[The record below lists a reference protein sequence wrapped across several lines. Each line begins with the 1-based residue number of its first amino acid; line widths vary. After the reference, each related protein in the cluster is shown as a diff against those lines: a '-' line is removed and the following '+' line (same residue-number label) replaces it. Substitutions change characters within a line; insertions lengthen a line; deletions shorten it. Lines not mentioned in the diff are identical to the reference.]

1 MRVTINRQTLA
12 ILKAFGDIDI
22 STDKILN
29 YIYCNNI
36 DLSTLPKTPIVDPVK
51 TTINVTNAPYIALV
65 EMMGARCNT
74 ISLARIIEWFI
85 GNEMYVQLGWTMVS
99 EPATI
104 RENAK
109 QIDKIRELKRAV
121 YAFASVSNDEDN
133 EEIAQILVQ
142 IKQLEDRYGI

>member
-22 STDKILN
+22 STDKILD

-85 GNEMYVQLGWTMVS
+85 GNEMYIQLGWTMVS

-133 EEIAQILVQ
+133 EEIANILVQ

>member
-12 ILKAFGDIDI
+12 ILRAFGDIDI

-51 TTINVTNAPYIALV
+51 ITINVTNAPYIALV

>member
-12 ILKAFGDIDI
+12 ILRAFGDINTN
-22 STDKILN
+22 TDKILD
-29 YIYCNNI
+29 YINSNNI
-36 DLSTLPKTPIVDPVK
+36 DLTTLPKTPIVDPVK

-99 EPATI
+99 EPHTI

-133 EEIAQILVQ
+133 DEIAHILVQ
-142 IKQLEDRYGI
+142 VKQLEDRYGI

>member
-12 ILKAFGDIDI
+12 ILRAFGDIDTN
-22 STDKILN
+22 TDKILD

-133 EEIAQILVQ
+133 EEIANILVQ

>member
-12 ILKAFGDIDI
+12 ILRAFGDINI

-51 TTINVTNAPYIALV
+51 ITINVTNAPYIALV

>member
-51 TTINVTNAPYIALV
+51 ITINVTNAPYIALV

-85 GNEMYVQLGWTMVS
+85 GNEMYIQLGWTMVS
-99 EPATI
+99 EPAI
-104 RENAK
+104 ARENAK

-121 YAFASVSNDEDN
+121 YAFASVANDEDN
-133 EEIAQILVQ
+133 DYIARILVQ